1 MDEKSWAICL
11 YVYLPIYVSITYFP
25 TYLLIYPTMSVTQ
38 QENSMAEEGP
48 SVQSEGKER
57 KMQTVEAEM
66 SGMGRIQGCCLDVQG
81 WDQES

>member
-1 MDEKSWAICL
+1 
-11 YVYLPIYVSITYFP
+11 
-25 TYLLIYPTMSVTQ
+25 MSVTQ
-38 QENSMAEEGP
+38 EETSMAEEGP

>member
-1 MDEKSWAICL
+1 
-11 YVYLPIYVSITYFP
+11 
-25 TYLLIYPTMSVTQ
+25 
-38 QENSMAEEGP
+38 MAEEGP